1 MRYLKPDKPKIDI
14 QLRWHCVKSVR
25 IWSYSGPHFCHILL
39 YSVRM
44 RENTEKMRTT
54 ITPNTETFY
63 VLWVSLFSNSSR
75 ISTTASRL
83 SYERKLG
90 Y

>member
-14 QLRWHCVKSVR
+14 QLRWLCVKSIH
-25 IWSYSGPHFCHILL
+25 IWNYSGPYFSRIFL
-39 YSVRM
+39 YSLRM
-44 RENTEKMRTT
+44 RENAGKMRTR
-54 ITPNTETFY
+54 ITPNTDTFY
-63 VLWVSLFSNSSR
+63 AEWISLFSNSSR

>member
-14 QLRWHCVKSVR
+14 QLPWHCVKSVR
-25 IWSYSGPHFCHILL
+25 IWSYSGPHFSRIFL

-44 RENTEKMRTT
+44 RENTGKMRTT

-63 VLWVSLFSNSSR
+63 ALWVSLFSNSSR
-75 ISTTASRL
+75 ISPTASRL